1 MERVRFSAGGFSQRL
16 IRLWRRTHG
25 IRVLG

>member
-1 MERVRFSAGGFSQRL
+1 VRFSAGGFSQRL